1 MKVILLE
8 DVAKVGRRYEV
19 VTVSTGFA
27 RNYLLPRGLAQSA
40 TPAALKELEKNHQ
53 EEVKKAEEELAKF
66 QDLASRLDGLEIEVS
81 VKVSPAGETYSAVGP
96 QKIAQVLNSL
106 GYEVSRQQINLL
118 DGPIKQI
125 GDYSVL
131 INLRHG
137 LEAKIRIAV
146 VQEKEA

>member
-53 EEVKKAEEELAKF
+53 EEVKKAEE
-66 QDLASRLDGLEIEVS
+66 
-81 VKVSPAGETYSAVGP
+81 
-96 QKIAQVLNSL
+96 
-106 GYEVSRQQINLL
+106 
-118 DGPIKQI
+118 
-125 GDYSVL
+125 
-131 INLRHG
+131 
-137 LEAKIRIAV
+137 
-146 VQEKEA
+146 